1 MSFKTPITIAKAL
14 ANVSANLYVLPAI
27 QRDFVWGKEQICKLF
42 DSLMQGYPVGS
53 FLFWQIERAH
63 VHDYTF
69 YGFITDYH
77 ERDSRAPRFTP
88 PEHQGLT
95 AILDGQQ
102 RLTGL
107 NIGLR
112 GSYAE
117 KQPHK
122 RWTSDAAFPK
132 THLYLDIKAEPKASE
147 DAGMT
152 HAFAFITEA
161 TVKEQNAA
169 GERHWY
175 RASQILQISQ
185 SSQQNFASILY
196 GYVRQNGLANDPHA
210 FDQLNRLYQ
219 VVQTEQLINYFEEEK
234 QDLDKVL
241 NIFIR
246 VNSGG
251 TVLSHADLLM
261 SIATAQWKERD
272 AREAVQSLVQELNGV
287 RFGFQFPKDLV
298 LKASLVLA
306 DIPDIRFQVRN
317 FKASN
322 MSVIEAHWETL
333 AKSLRLAVRLL
344 GEFGFSG
351 PNLSANNVVIPIAYY
366 LMARK
371 AEASYLDGPAHE
383 EDREQVRLWVLRSLI
398 KRGIWGSG
406 LDSLL
411 NALRQVLQREVVQ
424 AGHQRF
430 PTVAI
435 ETEMRRL
442 GKSLDFSEEELD
454 ALLDARYGHTA
465 TFALIALLYPEA
477 DLRKDFHVDHVF
489 PRSMV
494 SHRELRKTAIDP
506 ARFDELVADVDTIA
520 NLQML
525 TGPDNI
531 HKSAKLPDAWVKE
544 SIKDEVERNYYLAK
558 HDIGAPPARL
568 EDYPDFIEARRGRMG
583 QRLRSRLGLP
593 AARTDQ
599 ADTRST

>member
-1 MSFKTPITIAKAL
+1 MSFKTPITIAKTL

-27 QRDFVWGKEQICKLF
+27 QRDFVWGKEQICMLF

-53 FLFWQIERAH
+53 FLFWQIEPAH
-63 VHDYTF
+63 VSDYTY

-77 ERDSRAPRFTP
+77 ERDTRAPRFTP
-88 PEHQGLT
+88 SGQQRLT

-102 RLTGL
+102 RLTAL

-132 THLYLDIKAEPKASE
+132 TRLYLDIKAEPKASE

-152 HAFAFITEA
+152 HAFTFITDEVA
-161 TVKEQNAA
+161 RAETAA

-175 RASQILQISQ
+175 RVSQILQVSPTDVLIE
-185 SSQQNFASILY
+185 LL
-196 GYVRQNGLANDPHA
+196 GYLQKHNLATDPHA
-210 FDQLNRLYQ
+210 FRHLSRLHPVIHTQ
-219 VVQTEQLINYFEEEK
+219 PLINYFEEEK

-261 SIATAQWKERD
+261 SIATAQWKGRD
-272 AREAVQSLVQELNGV
+272 AREAVQSLVQELNQV

-317 FKASN
+317 FKAAN
-322 MSVIEAHWETL
+322 MAIIEAHWETL

-351 PNLSANNVVIPIAYY
+351 ATLSANNVVIPVAYY

-371 AEASYLDGPAHE
+371 AEASYLDAPAHA
-383 EDREQVRLWVLRSLI
+383 EDRERVRLWVLRSLI

-411 NALRQVLQREVVQ
+411 NTLRQVLQREVVQ
-424 AGHQRF
+424 AGNLRF
-430 PTVAI
+430 PTAAI

-442 GKSLDFSEEELD
+442 GKSLDFTVEEID

-465 TFALIALLYPEA
+465 TFSLIALLYPGA
-477 DLRKDFHVDHVF
+477 DLRGDFHVDHIF

-494 SHRELRKTAIDP
+494 SHRELKKTGIDP
-506 ARFDELVADVDTIA
+506 TRFDELVTDVDTIA
-520 NLQML
+520 NLQLL
-525 TGPDNI
+525 TGTDNI
-531 HKSAKLPDAWVKE
+531 HKSAKLPDVWVRE
-544 SIKDEVERNYYLAK
+544 SIKDDVERAYYLAR
-558 HDIGAPPARL
+558 HDIGDPPTSL
-568 EDYPDFIEARRGRMG
+568 GDYPDFIAGRRTRMA
-583 QRLRSRLGLP
+583 QRLRDRLGL
-593 AARTDQ
+593 AARL
-599 ADTRST
+599 DTSEAASA

>member
-14 ANVSANLYVLPAI
+14 ANVSANVYVLPAI
-27 QRDFVWGKEQICKLF
+27 QRDFVWGKDQICRLF

-53 FLFWQIERAH
+53 FLFWQIEREH
-63 VHDYTF
+63 VNDYTY

-77 ERDSRAPRFTP
+77 ERDSRAPRFMP
-88 PEHQGLT
+88 PEQHGLT

-102 RLTGL
+102 RLTAL

-132 THLYLDIKAEPKASE
+132 TRLYLDIKSEPKASE
-147 DAGMT
+147 DAGMSY
-152 HAFAFITEA
+152 AFAFITDETA
-161 TVKEQNAA
+161 KEQNAA

-175 RASQILQISQ
+175 LVSQILRISQ
-185 SSQQNFASILY
+185 DTFAVELHEY
-196 GYVRQNGLANDPHA
+196 LQKVNLATNLHA
-210 FDQLNRLYQ
+210 FRQLNRLYTVIQ
-219 VVQTEQLINYFEEEK
+219 AQPLINYFEEEK

-261 SIATAQWKERD
+261 SIATAQWKGRD
-272 AREAVQSLVQELNGV
+272 AREAVQSLVQELNQV

-298 LKASLVLA
+298 LKAALVLA
-306 DIPDIRFQVRN
+306 DITDIRFQVRN

-322 MSVIEAHWETL
+322 MAIIEAHWETL
-333 AKSLRLAVRLL
+333 ARSLLLAVRLL

-351 PNLSANNVVIPIAYY
+351 ATLSANNVVIPVAYY

-371 AEASYLDGPAHE
+371 ADASYLDGPAHAD
-383 EDREQVRLWVLRSLI
+383 DRERVRLWVLRSLI

-411 NALRQVLQREVVQ
+411 NALRQVVHREVVQ
-424 AGHQRF
+424 GKNLDF
-430 PTVAI
+430 PTAAI

-442 GKSLDFSEEELD
+442 GKSLDFSEEEID
-454 ALLDARYGHTA
+454 SLLDTRYGQSS
-465 TFALIALLYPEA
+465 TFTLIALLYPGA
-477 DLRKDFHVDHVF
+477 DLRGVFHIDHVF

-494 SHRELRKTAIDP
+494 SHRELKKTSIDP
-506 ARFDELVADVDTIA
+506 TRFDDLVGDVDTIA
-520 NLQML
+520 NLQLL
-525 TGPDNI
+525 TGPENL
-531 HKSAKLPDAWVKE
+531 HKSAKLPDVWAKE
-544 SIKDEVERNYYLAK
+544 SIKDEGERAYYLAR
-558 HDIGAPPARL
+558 HDIGAPPTSL
-568 EDYPDFIEARRGRMG
+568 EDYPDYIAARRARMG
-583 QRLRSRLGLP
+583 QRLRGRLGLAVP
-593 AARTDQ
+593 ARPETQDRT
-599 ADTRST
+599 SP